1 MGLFGNDGTT
11 LSAEEVQALIRGAN
25 NWSWFVNILLLAS
38 KIWAYVVS
46 SSQAV
51 LASLIDSV
59 VDLLTQVV
67 VSLCQ
72 YLMAKSS
79 VFYPVGR
86 ARLEAIGVLTC
97 AGLMMFGS
105 IEVILSASEVIKGAI
120 ETGTTDLTI
129 EANMIIVMASTI
141 VIKFFLWLYC
151 RQVQDKS
158 DIIKALAEDHFND
171 VITNVGALVAGIVA
185 SKVSKAWWLDPATAI
200 FLSLYIIWRWS
211 FQVADQ
217 IGKLVGKI
225 APDDTISE
233 VRDICSKHHESMEV
247 DALRVYHFG
256 SRFNVEVEVVMPLQ
270 TTLKDSHDISL
281 ALQDKIESL
290 EFVERCFVHVDYARR
305 TALEHKVERELLT
318 LSRV

>member
-1 MGLFGNDGTT
+1 MGLFGNDGKT

-79 VFYPVGR
+79 VYYPVGR

-158 DIIKALAEDHFND
+158 DIIKALAEDHLND

-185 SKVSKAWWLDPATAI
+185 SKSQRRGGWTPLQLSFCLSILSGAGVFKLRFKLANLSARSPPMTLSVKCEIFARNTTNQLKSTLFGSTILDHD
-200 FLSLYIIWRWS
+200 SMWRW
-211 FQVADQ
+211 
-217 IGKLVGKI
+217 KW
-225 APDDTISE
+225 
-233 VRDICSKHHESMEV
+233 
-247 DALRVYHFG
+247 
-256 SRFNVEVEVVMPLQ
+256 
-270 TTLKDSHDISL
+270 
-281 ALQDKIESL
+281 
-290 EFVERCFVHVDYARR
+290 
-305 TALEHKVERELLT
+305 
-318 LSRV
+318 